1 MSDDAATDDAVTGN
15 AGADDAGTQDTGL
28 DEVTA
33 RALDD
38 ARTAIDEHAR
48 TVPDFPAP
56 GITFKDLTPVL
67 AYPAGLASIVT
78 ALTHRC
84 GDIDLVAGIDA
95 RGFLL
100 GGAVARQREVGVLAV
115 RKGGKLPPPVHHIDY
130 ALEYGS
136 ASLEIPASGIDITGL
151 RVLLVDDV
159 LATGGTVVA
168 AGDLLRR
175 AGAEVVGVA
184 VIMELDGL
192 GGRATIADGL
202 GADLPVHAVTLD

>member
-1 MSDDAATDDAVTGN
+1 METST
-15 AGADDAGTQDTGL
+15 TQEPGL
-28 DEVTA
+28 DEVTT

-38 ARTAIDEHAR
+38 ARTAVDEHAR

-67 AYPAGLASIVT
+67 ADPAGLAAIVT

-84 GDIDLVAGIDA
+84 RDIDLVAGIDA

-100 GGAVARQREVGVLAV
+100 GGAVARQLQVGVLAV
-115 RKGGKLPPPVHHIDY
+115 RKGGKLPPPVHRIGY

-136 ASLEIPASGIDITGL
+136 SSLEIPASGIDITGQ

-202 GADLPVHAVTLD
+202 GADLSVHAVTTD